1 MSIVEIDGVLVD
13 TEGLP
18 KKEYT
23 VSGTITT
30 SVEMEIEAVSKEH
43 AKQIFK
49 RDWDDDLDDPYLTL
63 DEDTIDV
70 DEEGV

>member
-23 VSGTITT
+23 VSGTILG
-30 SVEMEIEAVSKEH
+30 
-43 AKQIFK
+43 
-49 RDWDDDLDDPYLTL
+49 R
-63 DEDTIDV
+63 
-70 DEEGV
+70 